1 MKKKVKQIMSTALII
16 ALTVTMFGNIRF
28 CYVVK
33 ADTAKC
39 GVDVDD
45 LLEQAED
52 GMSDEEM
59 EIIENDVE
67 VLETFGITM
76 LAKDINIVSE
86 ENSFIYEI
94 KYAGQQNEVS
104 NIEYTSE
111 GVSFD
116 CAQGDLKNT
125 VEIKEDG
132 NVYLDGCKVDIND
145 DYAENNC
152 EYVFKENDSQRW
164 FQKKCPYGKASEYT
178 KNGGSKKCADINL
191 KHAIKDIS
199 MSAFITILC
208 TALGAGAVASFCA
221 SAAYTFI
228 TSYRPGAKGLSYRVK
243 KNYHKSC
250 GWLSGSYIR
259 RINKEVTKYSYTWYT
274 KYNYKGK
281 TCKNTAY
288 YIVERY

>member
-116 CAQGDLKNT
+116 CAQGDLKKTEMYIWIVVKLTLMMIMLKIIVNMYLKKM
-125 VEIKEDG
+125 IHKDG
-132 NVYLDGCKVDIND
+132 
-145 DYAENNC
+145 
-152 EYVFKENDSQRW
+152 F
-164 FQKKCPYGKASEYT
+164 
-178 KNGGSKKCADINL
+178 
-191 KHAIKDIS
+191 
-199 MSAFITILC
+199 
-208 TALGAGAVASFCA
+208 
-221 SAAYTFI
+221 
-228 TSYRPGAKGLSYRVK
+228 K
-243 KNYHKSC
+243 KNVRMEKLVNTQRMEARKSVQI
-250 GWLSGSYIR
+250 LI
-259 RINKEVTKYSYTWYT
+259 
-274 KYNYKGK
+274 
-281 TCKNTAY
+281 
-288 YIVERY
+288 

>member
-94 KYAGQQNEVS
+94 KYAGQQNEV
-104 NIEYTSE
+104 
-111 GVSFD
+111 
-116 CAQGDLKNT
+116 
-125 VEIKEDG
+125 
-132 NVYLDGCKVDIND
+132 
-145 DYAENNC
+145 
-152 EYVFKENDSQRW
+152 
-164 FQKKCPYGKASEYT
+164 
-178 KNGGSKKCADINL
+178 
-191 KHAIKDIS
+191 
-199 MSAFITILC
+199 
-208 TALGAGAVASFCA
+208 
-221 SAAYTFI
+221 
-228 TSYRPGAKGLSYRVK
+228 
-243 KNYHKSC
+243 
-250 GWLSGSYIR
+250 
-259 RINKEVTKYSYTWYT
+259 
-274 KYNYKGK
+274 
-281 TCKNTAY
+281 
-288 YIVERY
+288 

>member
-152 EYVFKENDSQRW
+152 EYVFKENVRMEKLVNTQRMEARKSV
-164 FQKKCPYGKASEYT
+164 Q
-178 KNGGSKKCADINL
+178 
-191 KHAIKDIS
+191 
-199 MSAFITILC
+199 IL
-208 TALGAGAVASFCA
+208 
-221 SAAYTFI
+221 I
-228 TSYRPGAKGLSYRVK
+228 
-243 KNYHKSC
+243 
-250 GWLSGSYIR
+250 
-259 RINKEVTKYSYTWYT
+259 
-274 KYNYKGK
+274 
-281 TCKNTAY
+281 
-288 YIVERY
+288 